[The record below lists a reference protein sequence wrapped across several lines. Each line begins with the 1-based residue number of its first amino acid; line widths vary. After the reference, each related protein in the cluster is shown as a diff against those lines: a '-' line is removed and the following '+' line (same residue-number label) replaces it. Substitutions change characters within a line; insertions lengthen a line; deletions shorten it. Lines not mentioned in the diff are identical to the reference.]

1 MKCIKKLGYIK
12 NNNGKFDVCV
22 VDHLGDL
29 WLATYDPIEDEYD
42 TLAIVNDLADAQRQA
57 NKMFQTQ
64 GEYVVTASKQ
74 IKASE
79 DMQMD
84 NEILFTPAALLDFLQ
99 QIDELSDK
107 DIIINE
113 NSGSITVTIG
123 ESTYEI
129 NKGDAEEVEVEP
141 ETVDEVAEINETA
154 YEELDDV
161 EYTEIDDEE
170 VVEGGL
176 IKETL
181 KTLAVGGMVRLTS
194 KLLGKDVAE
203 SMFKK

>member
-1 MKCIKKLGYIK
+1 MECIKKLGYIK

-57 NKMFQTQ
+57 NKLFQTQ
-64 GEYVVTASKQ
+64 GEYVVTASKH

-129 NKGDAEEVEVEP
+129 NKGDAEEIEVEP
-141 ETVDEVAEINETA
+141 ETVDEVAEINETT

-194 KLLGKDVAE
+194 KLLGKDVAD
-203 SMFKK
+203 SIFKK